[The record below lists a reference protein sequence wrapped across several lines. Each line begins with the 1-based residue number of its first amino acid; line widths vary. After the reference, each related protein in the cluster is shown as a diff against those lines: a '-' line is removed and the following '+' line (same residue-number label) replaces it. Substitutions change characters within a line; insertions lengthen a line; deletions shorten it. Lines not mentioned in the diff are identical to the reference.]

1 MADITY
7 VTIPGLTAAQD
18 SQVTDSGLLEMAV
31 VDANGTDGYS
41 SKKVTREQ
49 LLSDLK
55 DDIATSASISS
66 GGLITFKNS
75 DNTAVFTLQLPLY
88 NGGVS

>member
-1 MADITY
+1 MAYTKTTWVNGDVIS
-7 VTIPGLTAAQD
+7 AAKLNNAEN
-18 SQVTDSGLLEMAV
+18 GIE
-31 VDANGTDGYS
+31 ANDQAIDG
-41 SKKVTREQ
+41 
-49 LLSDLK
+49 LK

-75 DNTAVFTLQLPLY
+75 DNTAVFTLQLPVY